1 MVQLKTKEIKA
12 VATAVK
18 ELNESYVDVI
28 NSLKGAVKETKTAKQ
43 LWRNGNNSKLIK
55 LGLTLIVFPEP
66 TPISETIGSVLVA
79 AGVVQEG
86 IRRRTLYIEDIYK
99 TFQNTLK
106 EIRETTGSLL

>member
-1 MVQLKTKEIKA
+1 MVQLKTAKEMKA

-18 ELNESYVDVI
+18 ELNEGYADFI
-28 NSLKGAVKETKTAKQ
+28 RSLKGAVKETKKARQ
-43 LWRNGNNSKLIK
+43 LWRNGNKSKLIK

-79 AGVVQEG
+79 AGAVQEG

-106 EIRETTGSLL
+106 EIRETGTRL

>member
-1 MVQLKTKEIKA
+1 MVQLKTAEEMKA

-18 ELNESYVDVI
+18 ELNQGYVDTI
-28 NSLKGAVKETKTAKQ
+28 NSLKGAVKEAKTARQ

-79 AGVVQEG
+79 AGVVQKG
-86 IRRRTLYIEDIYK
+86 IRSRTLYIEDVYK

-106 EIRETTGSLL
+106 EIRETRGNL